1 MDFAQAGDWIGP
13 PGPRCP
19 LIMCCS
25 SLCGKHVFPVRLP
38 VLVLCRVP
46 RSLPHRRGRTSCIK
60 ASESRS
66 TRGFRPTINAR
77 THQLRELR
85 GVADRAGWYIIEEVH
100 RPCRQWSEGPGQAA
114 CVRPTPESRVKA
126 GIARAKASG
135 KVLGRPRV
143 AEEIEERIRAL
154 RTNGRGMISI
164 ARELRVGGGTVQR
177 VLKSEKQRC
186 PA

>member
-1 MDFAQAGDWIGP
+1 MHQGKRVAIYARVSTDDQCTDTP
-13 PGPRCP
+13 TPR
-19 LIMCCS
+19 
-25 SLCGKHVFPVRLP
+25 V
-38 VLVLCRVP
+38 
-46 RSLPHRRGRTSCIK
+46 
-60 ASESRS
+60 A
-66 TRGFRPTINAR
+66 
-77 THQLRELR
+77 